1 MHDLPR
7 VVWILAAGRL
17 VNGAGSFVY
26 FYLFL
31 YLTGP
36 RHVPL
41 GTAGI
46 VSGGLGVGM
55 LVGNFTGGWFGDRFG
70 HRRCLLVSSM
80 VAGTATLALPWLPIA
95 ALAVVLPALG
105 YAAATGGVSQGALV
119 ALAVPAGD
127 RRRSVALSRAAFNAG
142 TVIGPPLGALLS
154 TYSFTLLF
162 VLDGAVTLVVRSVTA
177 RLLPAEPPV
186 DTGHRSAAGLG
197 GTRRAGLWR
206 SLRADRALLVLLPA
220 VVVVDVFYRQIFCT
234 LPVFLRDHGH
244 PVGLYAGLI
253 ALSSGMIL
261 CLEVPVAMAL
271 RARPATAV
279 IGTGYCLV
287 GLGFV
292 LFTTGATTG
301 VAIAAMVVITCGE
314 ILYKT
319 TATAYVLDAAPPGLV
334 GRYQGLYTGAATSGN
349 VLAPPVGALVYG
361 AAPGLLWPLC
371 AAATA
376 GSGLVAWYSGRAT
389 GQEMSGSD
397 PTCSVPSDSP
407 AA

>member
-1 MHDLPR
+1 MRDLPR

-41 GTAGI
+41 GTAGV
-46 VSGGLGVGM
+46 VSGGLGAGM

-80 VAGTATLALPWLPIA
+80 VAGGATLALPWLPVA
-95 ALAVVLPALG
+95 ALAVVLLPLG
-105 YAAATGGVSQGALV
+105 YAAATAGVSQGALV

-127 RRRSVALSRAAFNAG
+127 RRRSVALTRAAFNAG

-154 TYSFTLLF
+154 SSSFTLLF
-162 VLDGAVTLVVRSVTA
+162 VLDGAVTLVVRSITA
-177 RLLPAEPPV
+177 RLLPAEPPAPR
-186 DTGHRSAAGLG
+186 TGG
-197 GTRRAGLWR
+197 RRDATGFLR

-220 VVVVDVFYRQIFCT
+220 IVVVDVFYRQVFCT

-253 ALSSGMIL
+253 ALGSGMIL
-261 CLEVPVAMAL
+261 CLELPVAMAL

-287 GLGFV
+287 GLGFA
-292 LFTTGATTG
+292 LFATGPGTA
-301 VAIAAMVVITCGE
+301 VAIAAMAVLTCGE

-319 TATAYVLDAAPPGLV
+319 TATAHVLDAAPPGLV

-361 AAPGLLWPLC
+361 VAPGLLWPLC

-376 GSGLVAWYSGRAT
+376 GSGVVAFWSGRAGRAGG

-397 PTCSVPSDSP
+397 PMCSVPSGSP

>member
-1 MHDLPR
+1 MRDLPR
-7 VVWILAAGRL
+7 VVWILAAGRF
-17 VNGAGSFVY
+17 VNGAGTFVY

-36 RHVPL
+36 RHEPL
-41 GTAGI
+41 GTAGA
-46 VSGGLGVGM
+46 VSAGLGVGM
-55 LVGNFTGGWFGDRFG
+55 LAGNFTGGWFGDRFG
-70 HRRCLLVSSM
+70 HRRCLLVTSM
-80 VAGTATLALPWLPIA
+80 VAGVATLVLPWQP
-95 ALAVVLPALG
+95 LPALAATLPVIG
-105 YAAATGGVSQGALV
+105 YASATAVVSQGALM

-142 TVIGPPLGALLS
+142 TVVGPPLGALLAAW
-154 TYSFTLLF
+154 SFPALF
-162 VLDGAVTLVVRSVTA
+162 VLDGAVTLVVRGVTA

-186 DTGHRSAAGLG
+186 PGGAGRDPAG
-197 GTRRAGLWR
+197 GLVR
-206 SLRADRALLVLLPA
+206 SLRLNRGLLLLLPA
-220 VVVVDVFYRQIFCT
+220 IVVVDVFYRQIYGM
-234 LPVFLRDHGH
+234 LPVWLRAHGH

-253 ALSSGMIL
+253 ALSSTMIL

-271 RARPATAV
+271 RARPATAI

-287 GLGFV
+287 GLGFAV
-292 LFTTGATTG
+292 LAAGTGAG
-301 VAIAAMVVITCGE
+301 VAVAAMAVITCGE

-319 TATAYVLDAAPPGLV
+319 TATAHVLDAAPPGLV

-361 AAPGLLWPLC
+361 AGHGLLWPLC

-376 GSGLVAWYSGRAT
+376 GSGVLAWWSGRWSGRDPA

-397 PTCSVPSDSP
+397 PTCSVPSGSP